1 MSDAESDGDIFHAD
15 GGMSHSRRRSCAICH
30 EESENR
36 RRSKLTIVERGAE
49 DLLTGIT
56 KAISRGTLPVYLRDL
71 AAKLHRARHTRELTH
86 DQLAGEYQ
94 RGVKNEHERIMRRLT
109 EAR

>member
-1 MSDAESDGDIFHAD
+1 MSCEDDGDIRHD
-15 GGMSHSRRRSCAICH
+15 GGMSHSRRKTCALCD
-30 EESENR
+30 EESEKR
-36 RRSKLTIVERGAE
+36 RRSKLTDAERGAE

-71 AAKLHRARHTRELTH
+71 AAQLHRARRTRELTH

-94 RGVKNEHERIMRRLT
+94 RGVKNERERVRKLVGDISD
-109 EAR
+109 